1 MKISYNWL
9 KDFLKLDK
17 SPEELSIILTNIGL
31 EVEDIEEV
39 QGVPGGLEGLVIAEV
54 LSCEQ
59 HPNADRLRVTTVN
72 NGNGDSLQV
81 VCGAPN
87 VAKGQ
92 KVILAG
98 VGTTVFPLEGEP
110 FKIKKSKIRG
120 ELSEGMICAED
131 EIGLGK
137 SHDGILVLPE
147 DAEVGKAAKDYFN
160 LQNDSVFEI
169 GLTPNRSDA
178 ASHLGVARDVAA
190 FLHKELLLPE
200 VSDVPIDDRDNPI
213 NVTIENK
220 DDCPRYSSL
229 TIEGVTVKDSPEWL
243 KERLLNI
250 GVRPI
255 NNIVDITNYVLHELG
270 QPLHA
275 FDADKIEGERI
286 IVKNLAEGAG
296 FTTLDEV
303 ERKLSSKDLMICDT
317 EKGLCIA
324 GVFGGNLSGITE
336 TTSRVFLESAYFNAV
351 SVRKTSK
358 HHGLKTDAS
367 FRFERGTDPNI
378 TVFALQRAAK
388 LILEIAGGSIIGGI
402 SDIYPNPIEPFK
414 VSVSYRNVQKLIGK
428 EISKEEIK
436 SIIESLDIKVLSN
449 NGDILEIEVPP
460 YRVDVTREVDIIE
473 EVLRIYGYN
482 NIEIKKQ
489 IKASLNTS
497 PKPDKELIQNQIS
510 DLLIGNG
517 FHEILNNSLT
527 KIAYA
532 DQPEQAVR
540 ILNPL
545 SSDLDTMRQNLL
557 FSGLEVIAYN
567 QKRKYPDLRL
577 FEFGNIYFKTE
588 KGYKENK
595 RLGVLLTGDLETE
608 QWNNSHNKVSFFE
621 LKGIVDGLLY
631 RLNLKNLQVRDVEN
645 TNFSYGLTYFRGEQI
660 FVNFGLVDKKALKM
674 TDVQGEVFYAD
685 FNWDLLTKAVSKNK
699 IVYKEVSKFPSIRRD
714 LAILVDKN
722 VSFSSLK
729 TIAEKTERKI
739 LREVNVFDVYQGD
752 KLPEN
757 KKSYALSFIFQDEE
771 KTLTDKQIDSL
782 IQKFILNF
790 ETELK
795 AEIRK

>member
-59 HPNADRLRVTTVN
+59 HPNADRLRVTTVDI
-72 NGNGDSLQV
+72 GNSDPLQV

-147 DAEVGKAAKDYFN
+147 DAKVGKAAKDYFN

-178 ASHLGVARDVAA
+178 ASHLGVARDIAA
-190 FLHKELLLPE
+190 FLRKDLQLPE
-200 VSDVPIDDRDNPI
+200 VATIPID
-213 NVTIENK
+213 NK
-220 DDCPRYSSL
+220 KNEIRVSIDDVNDCPRYSSI
-229 TIEGVTVKDSPEWL
+229 TIEGVSVKESPEWL

-275 FDADKIEGERI
+275 FDADKIVGKHI
-286 IVKNLAEGAG
+286 LVKNLPGGAK
-296 FTTLDEV
+296 FTTLDGV
-303 ERKLSSKDLMICDT
+303 ERELSSKDIMICDE
-317 EKGLCIA
+317 EKALCIA
-324 GVFGGNLSGITE
+324 GVFGGLSSGITE
-336 TTSRVFLESAYFNAV
+336 TTNSVFLESAYFNAV

-388 LILEIAGGSIIGGI
+388 LIVEIAGGVVVGSI
-402 SDIYPNPIEPFK
+402 SDIYPNPVEAFK
-414 VSVSYRNVQKLIGK
+414 VSVSYQNVKRLIGK
-428 EISKEEIK
+428 AIPSEEIK
-436 SIIESLDIKVLSN
+436 SIIESLGIRILLD
-449 NGDILEIEVPP
+449 NGETLETEVPP

-482 NIEIKKQ
+482 NIEIKQQ
-489 IKASLNTS
+489 IKASLNSS
-497 PKPDKELIQNQIS
+497 PKPDKELVQNQAA

-527 KIAYA
+527 KIAFA

-557 FSGLEVIAYN
+557 FSGLEVISYN

-577 FEFGNIYFKTE
+577 FEFGNIYFKTPE
-588 KGYKENK
+588 GYKENK
-595 RLGVLLTGDLETE
+595 HLSIFMTGNLNAE
-608 QWNNSHNKVSFFE
+608 QWNNTDSKVSFFD
-621 LKGIVDGLLY
+621 LKGMVDGLLS
-631 RLNLKNLQVRDVEN
+631 RLNLQNFQTRDVDRAD
-645 TNFSYGLTYFRGEQI
+645 FSYGLTYFRGEQA
-660 FVNFGLVDKKALKM
+660 FVNFGAVDKKALKL
-674 TDVQGEVFYAD
+674 TDIQGDVFYAD
-685 FNWDLLTKAVSKNK
+685 LSWDLILKAIRKNK

-714 LAILVDKN
+714 LAILVDKD

-729 TIAEKTERKI
+729 IIAEKTERKI

-752 KLPEN
+752 KLPEG

-771 KTLTDKQIDSL
+771 KTLTDKQIDS
-782 IQKFILNF
+782 IVQKFILNF
-790 ETELK
+790 EKELK